1 MKDTVMEALSHQSEI
16 YRRVQRGRAGAM
28 AGEWPQ
34 RGEGRSRV
42 GDPSGRLSIRVLF
55 SFSRVSVLGDQ
66 AKQSVFLVGDSGREI
81 DAAAERKKIPQAV
94 ELKRSPI
101 GAHKRL

>member
-34 RGEGRSRV
+34 RDEGRSRV
-42 GDPSGRLSIRVLF
+42 GDPSGRLSVRVLF
-55 SFSRVSVLGDQ
+55 CSVGF
-66 AKQSVFLVGDSGREI
+66 QSSVIRPNSPCSSS
-81 DAAAERKKIPQAV
+81 AIPAV
-94 ELKRSPI
+94 K
-101 GAHKRL
+101 